1 MPLDIKDGRA
11 GGRAALESEFTREF
25 VPLARSWRHA
35 LDLKLARLGLSGAT
49 GLALLLT
56 DELGDDLRQ
65 TDLASGLDIN
75 SASLVRLVDALG
87 ESGYVERLFDPIDRR
102 VRRVRLTASG
112 RDAAR
117 EVKQAIAALRA
128 TALAGFDDEDLATA
142 LRVIRRI
149 ARSLDGERRNEL

>member
-75 SASLVRLVDALG
+75 S
-87 ESGYVERLFDPIDRR
+87 DRR
-102 VRRVRLTASG
+102 VRRVRLTSSG
-112 RDAAR
+112 RKAAR
-117 EVKQAIAALRA
+117 EVKQAIATLRA

-149 ARSLDGERRNEL
+149 ARSLDGERRNEF

>member
-65 TDLASGLDIN
+65 T
-75 SASLVRLVDALG
+75 VRLVDALG
-87 ESGYVERLFDPIDRR
+87 ESGYVERLFDPVDRR
-102 VRRVRLTASG
+102 VRRVRLTSSG
-112 RDAAR
+112 RKAAR
-117 EVKQAIAALRA
+117 EVKQAIATLRA

-149 ARSLDGERRNEL
+149 ARSLDGERRNEF